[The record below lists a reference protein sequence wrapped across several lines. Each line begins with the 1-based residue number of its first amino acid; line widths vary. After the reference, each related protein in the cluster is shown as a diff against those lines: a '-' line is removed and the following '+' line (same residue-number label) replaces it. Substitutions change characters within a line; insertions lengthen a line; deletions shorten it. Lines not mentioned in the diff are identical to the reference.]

1 MIKANEKTKAGLH
14 TVSLLESLHVMLATP
29 KLLTDAAIGLVCA
42 SLRELYELV
51 RLNPLNNI
59 LHGLVVRVTKQV
71 GYVYQGQ
78 PSRMLAFLDTMVA
91 VLLTFNESL
100 FRDEPCGRA
109 GYAGHMLQVSEWVLS
124 VMESCKYEKNSEWA
138 AYELALCRLL
148 AGISELRVGAY
159 TMRPHYLP
167 IVYSRGV
174 YVVIVR
180 TLQRHLRVS

>member
-109 GYAGHMLQVSEWVLS
+109 GSAGSDGELQVRE
-124 VMESCKYEKNSEWA
+124 
-138 AYELALCRLL
+138 ELRMGCLR
-148 AGISELRVGAY
+148 AGIMPVARRHQRVACRCIHNAA
-159 TMRPHYLP
+159 TLP
-167 IVYSRGV
+167 TDR
-174 YVVIVR
+174 
-180 TLQRHLRVS
+180 L